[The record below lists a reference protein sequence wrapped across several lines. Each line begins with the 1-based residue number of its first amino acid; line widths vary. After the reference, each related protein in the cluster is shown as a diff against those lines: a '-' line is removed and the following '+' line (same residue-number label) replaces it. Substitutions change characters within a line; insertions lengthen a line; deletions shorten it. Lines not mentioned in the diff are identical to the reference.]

1 VKITR
6 LPDVQ
11 GKERRVA
18 VGSFDGVH
26 LGHREVIRG
35 SDSVLTFD
43 PHPSAVVAPQH
54 TPKLLTALE
63 LKAELVE
70 ALGVEELIVIP
81 FDADFAKRSA
91 QEFIDDV
98 LVGTLGA
105 TYVSVGE
112 NFRFGNRAK
121 GDPQMLAED
130 ERFST
135 RVTPLLEVEGEI
147 VSSSHIRGLVLAGEV
162 KQATRFLG
170 APFQMRGNVVHGD
183 ERGRE
188 LGFPTANLIPDD
200 ALVCPGHGVYACL
213 ADTLTPHDG
222 GQAGTPSGAHP
233 KGHTQRAH
241 GRQAGGLPAAVNIG
255 VRPTFDTG
263 RGELVEAYILDF
275 DGDLYGKQLRLDFL
289 SRLRGERRFQSAE
302 ELIEQM
308 RRDVEQAREIAG
320 ALTPG
325 DNA

>member
-1 VKITR
+1 
-6 LPDVQ
+6 
-11 GKERRVA
+11 VA

-54 TPKLLTALE
+54 TPKLLTPLE
-63 LKAELVE
+63 VKAELVE
-70 ALGVEELIVIP
+70 ALGVRELIVIP
-81 FDADFAKRSA
+81 FDADFAKRGPE
-91 QEFIDDV
+91 EFIDDV

-135 RVTPLLEVEGEI
+135 RVTPLLEVDGEI
-147 VSSSHIRGLVLAGEV
+147 VSSSHIRGLLLAGEV
-162 KQATRFLG
+162 SHATRFLG
-170 APFQMRGNVVHGD
+170 APFQMRGEVVHGD

-213 ADTLTPHDG
+213 AD
-222 GQAGTPSGAHP
+222 
-233 KGHTQRAH
+233 
-241 GRQAGGLPAAVNIG
+241 GRPAAVNVG
-255 VRPTFDTG
+255 VRPTFLTG

-275 DGDLYGKQLRLDFL
+275 DGDLYGEQLRLDFL
-289 SRLRGERRFQSAE
+289 ARLRGERRFQSAE

-308 RRDVEQAREIAG
+308 RRDVERTREIAAG
-320 ALTPG
+320 C
-325 DNA
+325 